1 MKLGTWEVH
10 FVQAELTTEFA
21 RSDAKRKC
29 GVLCSK
35 SRKNTIKKYIYK
47 TFSFLYG
54 LSLHFWYFLFAM
66 LILMF

>member
-35 SRKNTIKKYIYK
+35 SRKNTIKNIYIK
-47 TFSFLYG
+47 LSHFFMVFLSTSGIFY
-54 LSLHFWYFLFAM
+54 LLC
-66 LILMF
+66 